1 MTYSQP
7 EGDSIEDL
15 TFTTTGDQNSFPFT
29 EGCCNFG
36 NGTVPFVKIDG
47 TIYCKTSEDIYLK
60 CAPFTTAS
68 DTSSASSEADSS
80 ESE

>member
-7 EGDSIEDL
+7 EGDSVEDL
-15 TFTTTGDQNSFPFT
+15 TFTTTGDQNSFPLT
-29 EGCCNFG
+29 EGSCNFG

-60 CAPFTTAS
+60 CAPFV
-68 DTSSASSEADSS
+68 TSSDASDSS